1 MNLSALVKK
10 YLTRHSGIKNSLIKS
25 RMRLNILFIK
35 KRMSGRNNRLLYKNT
50 ILKNVFFD
58 IKGNNNSIVIM
69 DGCNLSNV
77 QFYICGD
84 NNTIILHNCIKY
96 QSGAFWTV
104 CNGGHIEIGENT
116 TAENN
121 VSMQI
126 MEDNMKIKVGNDCM
140 LSSNIS
146 IWTQDWH
153 KIYDENGNRI
163 NNAQDVN
170 IKNHVWIG
178 YDTKILKGVTIGNN
192 NIIGTNTIVTKSYD
206 DEHIIIAGNPGKIVK
221 KGVNWER

>member
-1 MNLSALVKK
+1 MNLLTLGKK
-10 YLTRHSGIKNSLIKS
+10 YLKKHTRIKNRLVKL
-25 RMRLNILFIK
+25 RMQVNVLFIK
-35 KRMSGRNNRLLYKNT
+35 KQVSGKNNKLSYKDT

-58 IKGNNNSIVIM
+58 VKGNNNLVVIRNE
-69 DGCNLSNV
+69 CYLKNV
-77 QFYICGD
+77 KFYIRGD
-84 NNTIILHNCIKY
+84 NNTIILQNSIKY
-96 QSGAFWTV
+96 QSGAFWIT
-104 CNGGHIEIGENT
+104 CNGSHIEIGEKT

-121 VSMQI
+121 VNMQI
-126 MEDNMKIKVGNDCM
+126 TEDNMKIKVGNDCM
-140 LSSNIS
+140 FSSNIS

-163 NNAQDVN
+163 NKAKNVI

-192 NIIGTNTIVTKSYD
+192 NVIGTNTIVTKSYD
-206 DEHIIIAGNPGKIVK
+206 EENIIIAGNPGKIVK